1 MIRTLGELLRLEYPN
16 HRLDGDV
23 DRLLSRFSAVG
34 EFTSTQPPAGS
45 ASAVRETFGADAVA
59 RVVAIPPGSGVVRTD
74 PEDTNSVTEV
84 PRRRILVG
92 ALAVAIVAFVA
103 VVVITA
109 IVGAHP
115 AVTIVSAS
123 FAAVLGAIEG
133 AIIFGGARFAGD
145 RAWDQENLPNHTI
158 VVVAILGASEH
169 DALEGCRAL
178 TRLGATKVRVVDDAG
193 RWRLPNI
200 YATPE

>member
-1 MIRTLGELLRLEYPN
+1 ML
-16 HRLDGDV
+16 
-23 DRLLSRFSAVG
+23 
-34 EFTSTQPPAGS
+34 AGVLQI
-45 ASAVRETFGADAVA
+45 A
-59 RVVAIPPGSGVVRTD
+59 
-74 PEDTNSVTEV
+74 
-84 PRRRILVG
+84 LG
-92 ALAVAIVAFVA
+92 ALGFARLMRFLPRSVMIGFVNALAILIFLAQLPHLLGVPLAVYPLVALGILIIVFFPRVTRAVPAPLVA

-169 DALEGCRAL
+169 DALEGCSAL